1 MSTVPVDRRIVH
13 DAAAWLVKLHGDEMT
28 AREHVRLAQW
38 CAQSPEHERAWQAAN
53 ELARTFGA
61 VPTDIGQATLGRQ
74 RDRRAALKVL
84 AAVALVSPLAWH
96 YSQRAAY
103 RTATGEQAS
112 FILDD
117 GSVLTLNTAS
127 AADVVFDGQQR
138 LVILREG
145 EMLIETASDA
155 RARPFRVRTAQG
167 SLRALGTRF
176 AVRQYAGRTELA
188 VLAHAV
194 EVRAS
199 AVARPV
205 VVPAGFHASFS
216 AQAIG
221 AAQRSGAAHTAWQR
235 GLLLADK
242 MRLDDF
248 CWNWPAIAEASCAA
262 IQPWPA
268 CAFRASF
275 EPTIS
280 TRHSMYCSKPCPS
293 PSCRARRTGS
303 PWWRRRPADAIFVA
317 GNQKNWPL
325 FTSRPA
331 SQRAA
336 FRLTLSKGLLCSK
349 Q

>member
-1 MSTVPVDRRIVH
+1 MSTVPVDRRIVY

-221 AAQRSGAAHTAWQR
+221 AAQRSGAAQTAWQR

-248 CWNWPAIAEASCAA
+248 LLELARYRRGILRCDPA
-262 IQPWPA
+262 
-268 CAFRASF
+268 
-275 EPTIS
+275 
-280 TRHSMYCSKPCPS
+280 
-293 PSCRARRTGS
+293 
-303 PWWRRRPADAIFVA
+303 VA
-317 GNQKNWPL
+317 GLRISGIFRTDNIDQALDVLQQTLPVAIL
-325 FTSRPA
+325 SRTPYWLTVVAAPA
-331 SQRAA
+331 S
-336 FRLTLSKGLLCSK
+336 
-349 Q
+349 

>member
-1 MSTVPVDRRIVH
+1 MPVDRRIVH

-38 CAQSPEHERAWQAAN
+38 CGQSPEHERAWQAAN

-216 AQAIG
+216 ARAIG
-221 AAQRSGAAHTAWQR
+221 AAQRSGAAQTAWQR

-248 CWNWPAIAEASCAA
+248 LLELARYRRGILRCDPA
-262 IQPWPA
+262 
-268 CAFRASF
+268 
-275 EPTIS
+275 
-280 TRHSMYCSKPCPS
+280 
-293 PSCRARRTGS
+293 
-303 PWWRRRPADAIFVA
+303 VA
-317 GNQKNWPL
+317 GLRISGIFRTDNIDQALDVLQQTLPVAIL
-325 FTSRPA
+325 SRTPYWLTVVAAPA
-331 SQRAA
+331 S
-336 FRLTLSKGLLCSK
+336 
-349 Q
+349 

>member
-1 MSTVPVDRRIVH
+1 VSTVPVDRRIVH

-38 CAQSPEHERAWQAAN
+38 CAQSPAHERAWQAAN
-53 ELARTFGA
+53 ELARTIGA
-61 VPTDIGQATLGRQ
+61 VPADIGQATLGRQ
-74 RDRRAALKVL
+74 RNRRAALKVL

-96 YSQRAAY
+96 YSQRAGY

-176 AVRQYAGRTELA
+176 AVRQHAGRTELA

-199 AVARPV
+199 AVAQSV

-221 AAQRSGAAHTAWQR
+221 AVQPSGAAQTAWQR

-248 CWNWPAIAEASCAA
+248 VLELARYRPGILRCDPA
-262 IQPWPA
+262 
-268 CAFRASF
+268 
-275 EPTIS
+275 
-280 TRHSMYCSKPCPS
+280 
-293 PSCRARRTGS
+293 
-303 PWWRRRPADAIFVA
+303 VA
-317 GNQKNWPL
+317 GLRISGIFRTDNTGQALDVLQQTLPVAIL
-325 FTSRPA
+325 SRTPYWLTVVAAPA
-331 SQRAA
+331 S
-336 FRLTLSKGLLCSK
+336 
-349 Q
+349 

>member
-74 RDRRAALKVL
+74 RDRRAALKAL

-167 SLRALGTRF
+167 SLRTLGTRF

-221 AAQRSGAAHTAWQR
+221 AAQRSGAAQTAWQR

-248 CWNWPAIAEASCAA
+248 LPELARYRRGILRCDPA
-262 IQPWPA
+262 
-268 CAFRASF
+268 
-275 EPTIS
+275 
-280 TRHSMYCSKPCPS
+280 
-293 PSCRARRTGS
+293 
-303 PWWRRRPADAIFVA
+303 VA
-317 GNQKNWPL
+317 GLRISGIFRTDNIDQALDVLQQTLPVAIL
-325 FTSRPA
+325 SRTPYWLTVV
-331 SQRAA
+331 AA
-336 FRLTLSKGLLCSK
+336 PPS
-349 Q
+349 